1 MTPTLDS
8 GRLPNLIRDDLWLF
22 PPNRD
27 TKGGSSWFL
36 KLPCGAVLIDCPPI
50 SEATFSFLK
59 EHSQGIDTHMILSG
73 RDGHGRLPL
82 LMKRF
87 SWPVFVQEQEHYLL
101 PGLEGLLPFGQHLT
115 TDFGIDLHW
124 MPGPSPG
131 SAVVL
136 VASVNLLFCGHL
148 LTPLAPGRIGPIRTS
163 RTFHWTR
170 QQSSLQVLR
179 SLVSSHPSLQLASG
193 APLGALRGVP
203 LVPLSGWLCPDKSF

>member
-1 MTPTLDS
+1 MTPTLDF
-8 GRLPNLIRDDLWLF
+8 GRPPTLIRDDLWLF

-27 TKGGSSWFL
+27 SKGGASWFL

-50 SEATFSFLK
+50 TEATFSFLTD
-59 EHSQGIDTHMILSG
+59 HSQGLDTQMILTG
-73 RDGHGRLPL
+73 RDGHGRLPI

-87 SWPVFVQEQEHYLL
+87 SWPVFVQEQEQYLL
-101 PGLEGLLPFGQHLT
+101 PGLDDLVSFGKHHT
-115 TDFGIDLHW
+115 IGSGIDLHW

-131 SAVVL
+131 SSVVL
-136 VASVNLLFCGHL
+136 AQSVNLLFCGRL

-170 QQSSLQVLR
+170 QLSSIQVLR
-179 SLVSSHPSLQLASG
+179 SLLSPNPSLQLASG

-203 LVPLSGWLCPDKSF
+203 LVPLSGWICPDQSF